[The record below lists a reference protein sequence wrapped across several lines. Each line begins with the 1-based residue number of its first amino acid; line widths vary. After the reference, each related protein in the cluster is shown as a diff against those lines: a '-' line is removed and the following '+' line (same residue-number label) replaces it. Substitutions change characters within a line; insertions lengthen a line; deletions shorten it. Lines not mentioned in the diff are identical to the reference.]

1 MTSAT
6 DILRSA
12 GITTKF
18 TGPGRYYATCPRCS
32 LKRRPAHQKL
42 ECLGIT
48 IDEKGVT
55 WGCNHCGWKGGNFYE
70 PRPAGKKNGS
80 GYSPVIAQY
89 VYKQADGTPYLKVCK
104 TENKKFLQFH
114 WNGSAWI
121 AGKPKGPKIPYRLPE
136 LLAAA
141 VGTTIYFCEGEKDAD
156 ALHALGL
163 LGTTCSEGAP
173 NGWRDELA
181 PWFKDRHVV
190 VLPDNDDAGRK
201 LARKVAKALLGI
213 AASVKIVELP
223 NMKQGQDVSDFLERD
238 RAGVKFIQLCKA
250 APLWEPSKD
259 SSGGEG
265 KDDTSDDEL
274 VAQLAALPR
283 LEYAKRRTDAAKR
296 LGIRLLELDKIVAEA
311 RGEIPAATPERWSV
325 APWDTVVDTAELLA
339 ALRDTFMRHLIL
351 LQHAATAMAL
361 WTLHAWALA
370 AAYVSPFLMFSSPEM
385 RCGKST
391 ALAVLYWT
399 GPRTALASNISP
411 AAIFRYIEASHPTLL
426 IDEAETFVTGN
437 EEVRGILN
445 SGHTRDTAIIIRLVG
460 DNHEPKEFSTWSA
473 KAIASIGK
481 LSGTLRD
488 RSIILPMRR
497 KKPSERVA
505 KLRGRDT
512 DEFLEL
518 RRKARRWADDNVAA
532 LKEACPSIPEA
543 LNDRAADNWEPL
555 LAIADLAGNEWPR
568 LARTA
573 AGKLT
578 ADSEAEAESK
588 KVRLLADIRAVFEE
602 LAVDRLPSATLV
614 AELAKDADGPWAAY
628 GRRGK
633 PITQRQVATLLSD
646 FTTPSGAEI
655 KPRNIRTDGKV
666 PKGYARDDFADAFE
680 RYLSPSPL
688 SQSATPLQTNDI
700 SDLKEKSSATPDF
713 FVADENEPTALKSN
727 ACSGVADRDPP
738 VGEEGDRT
746 CAQCRGLVDGHERQV
761 SIGGKTLWLHPE
773 CVRFYLEAETLPW

>member
-1 MTSAT
+1 MTSAA

-12 GITTKF
+12 GITAKSTA
-18 TGPGRYYATCPRCS
+18 PGRYYATCPQCS
-32 LKRRPAHQKL
+32 AKRKAAHQKL

-48 IDEKGVT
+48 IDDRGVT
-55 WGCNHCGWKGGNFYE
+55 WGCNHCNWTGGGFYE
-70 PRPAGKKNGS
+70 PCPTKKNG
-80 GYSPVIAQY
+80 GGSPFVAQY
-89 VYKQADGTPYLKVCK
+89 IYKQADGTPYLKVCK

-121 AGKPKGPKIPYRLPE
+121 KGKPKGPKIPYRLPE

-190 VLPDNDDAGRK
+190 VPPDNDDAGRK
-201 LARKVAKALLGI
+201 LARKVAKALFGI

-223 NMKQGQDVSDFLERD
+223 DMKQGQDVSDFLARD

-259 SSGGEG
+259 SGGEG

-283 LEYAKRRTDAAKR
+283 LEYAKRRPDAAKR

-311 RGEIPAATPERWSV
+311 RGVIPAAKPERWSV

-339 ALRDTFMRHLIL
+339 ALRETFTRYVIL
-351 LQHAATAMAL
+351 PLHAAIAMAL
-361 WTLHAWALA
+361 WTLHAWALD

-391 ALAVLYWT
+391 ALAVLYRV

-411 AAIFRYIEASHPTLL
+411 AAIFRYVEASHPTLL

-488 RSIILPMRR
+488 RSIILPMKR

-505 KLRGRDT
+505 KLRSRDT

-532 LKEACPSIPEA
+532 LKEAYPSIPEE
-543 LNDRAADNWEPL
+543 LNDRAADNWQPL

-573 AGKLT
+573 AVKLS
-578 ADSEAEAESK
+578 ADSEAESN
-588 KVRLLADIRAVFEE
+588 KVRLLAAIRAIFEE
-602 LAVDRLPSATLV
+602 RAVVSLPSATLV
-614 AELAKDADGPWAAY
+614 AELVKDADGPWVAY
-628 GRRGK
+628 GRGDK
-633 PITQRQVATLLSD
+633 PITQRQVAALLSD
-646 FTTPSGAEI
+646 FQ
-655 KPRNIRTDGKV
+655 IRPKTVRVPGLGT
-666 PKGYARDDFADAFE
+666 PKGYERSIFEDAFQ
-680 RYLSPSPL
+680 RYLPPHQPPAP
-688 SQSATPLQTNDI
+688 SQSATPQQASDDKDLQEDR
-700 SDLKEKSSATPDF
+700 SATQDIP
-713 FVADENEPTALKSN
+713 VADRNEPNPLKRRG
-727 ACSGVADRDPP
+727 CCGVADWAPP
-738 VGEEGDRT
+738 PGEEACRT
-746 CAQCRGLVDGHERQV
+746 CAQCRGPVDGKERQV
-761 SIGGKTLWLHPE
+761 AIGDKTVSLHPE
-773 CVRFYLEAETLPW
+773 CERFYLETEALPW

>member
-1 MTSAT
+1 MTSAA

-12 GITTKF
+12 GITTKS
-18 TGPGRYYATCPRCS
+18 TAPGRYYAICPQCS
-32 LKRRPAHQKL
+32 ANRKPAHQKL
-42 ECLGIT
+42 QCLGIT

-55 WGCNHCGWKGGNFYE
+55 WGCNHCNWKGGGSYE
-70 PRPAGKKNGS
+70 PYPAKKNGGS
-80 GYSPVIAQY
+80 LPFVAQY
-89 VYKQADGTPYLKVCK
+89 IYRQADSAPYLKVCRTAEK
-104 TENKKFLQFH
+104 QFPQFH
-114 WNGSAWI
+114 WDGSGWKK
-121 AGKPKGPKIPYRLPE
+121 GKPNGPKIPYRLPE
-136 LLAAA
+136 LLAAS

-156 ALHALGL
+156 AVHALGL

-173 NGWRDELA
+173 NGWREELA

-190 VLPDNDDAGRK
+190 VLPDNDLAGRK
-201 LARKVAKALLGI
+201 LARKVAKSLFGI
-213 AASVKIVELP
+213 AASVKIVELLDLRE
-223 NMKQGQDVSDFLERD
+223 GQDVSDFLTRD

-250 APLWEPSKD
+250 APLWEPSTD
-259 SSGGEG
+259 RDGG

-274 VAQLAALPR
+274 IAQLAALPR
-283 LEYAKRRTDAAKR
+283 IEYAKRRKDAAKG
-296 LGIRLLELDKIVAEA
+296 LGITLAELDKIVSEA
-311 RGEIPAATPERWSV
+311 RGETSAATPERWSV
-325 APWDTVVDTAELLA
+325 TPWDTVINTAELLA
-339 ALRDTFMRHLIL
+339 ALRDTFMRYIIMPL
-351 LQHAATAMAL
+351 HAAIAMAL
-361 WTLHAWALA
+361 WTLHAWALD

-391 ALAVLYWT
+391 ALALLYRV

-411 AAIFRYIEASHPTLL
+411 AAIFRYVEASHPTLL

-488 RSIILPMRR
+488 RSIILPMKR
-497 KKPSERVA
+497 KKPNERVA

-532 LKEACPSIPEA
+532 LKEACPSIPEV

-573 AGKLT
+573 AVKLS
-578 ADSEAEAESK
+578 ADSEVGAESD
-588 KVRLLADIRAVFEE
+588 KVRLLADIRAIFEE
-602 LAVDRLPSATLV
+602 LALDRLPSASLV
-614 AELAKDADGPWAAY
+614 AELVKDADGRWAAY
-628 GRRGK
+628 GRNSK
-633 PITQRQVATLLSD
+633 PITQRQVATLLSE
-646 FTTPSGAEI
+646 FTTPSGAKI
-655 KPRNIRTDGKV
+655 KPRNVRTDGKV
-666 PKGYARDDFADAFE
+666 PKGYAREDFADAFE

-713 FVADENEPTALKSN
+713 FVADENEPNALKSN
-727 ACSGVADRDPP
+727 TCSGVADRDPP
-738 VGEEGDRT
+738 VGEEEGRT
-746 CAQCRGLVDGHERQV
+746 CAQCRGPVDGKERQV
-761 SIGGKTLWLHPE
+761 ETGRKTVWLHPE
-773 CVRFYLEAETLPW
+773 CERFHLEVETLPW

>member
-1 MTSAT
+1 MTSAA

-12 GITTKF
+12 GITTKS
-18 TGPGRYYATCPRCS
+18 TAPGRYYAICPKCS
-32 LKRRPAHQKL
+32 ANRKPAHQKL

-55 WGCNHCGWKGGNFYE
+55 WGCNHCNWKGGGSYE
-70 PRPAGKKNGS
+70 PYPAKKNG
-80 GYSPVIAQY
+80 GGLPFVAQY
-89 VYKQADGTPYLKVCK
+89 IYRQADSAPYLKVCRTAEK
-104 TENKKFLQFH
+104 QFPQFH
-114 WNGSAWI
+114 WDGSGWKK
-121 AGKPKGPKIPYRLPE
+121 GKPNGPKIPYRLPE
-136 LLAAA
+136 LLAAS

-156 ALHALGL
+156 AVHALGL

-173 NGWRDELA
+173 NGWREELA

-190 VLPDNDDAGRK
+190 VLPDNDLAGRK
-201 LARKVAKALLGI
+201 LARKVAKSLFGI
-213 AASVKIVELP
+213 AASVKIVELLDL
-223 NMKQGQDVSDFLERD
+223 KEGQDVSDFLTRD

-250 APLWEPSKD
+250 APLWEPSTD
-259 SSGGEG
+259 RDGG

-274 VAQLAALPR
+274 IAQLAALPR
-283 LEYAKRRTDAAKR
+283 IEYAKRRKDAAKG
-296 LGIRLLELDKIVAEA
+296 LGITLAELDKIVAEA
-311 RGEIPAATPERWSV
+311 RGETSAATPERWSV
-325 APWDTVVDTAELLA
+325 TPWDTVINTAELLA
-339 ALRDTFMRHLIL
+339 ALRDTFMRYIIMPL
-351 LQHAATAMAL
+351 HAAIAMAL
-361 WTLHAWALA
+361 WTLHAWALD

-391 ALAVLYWT
+391 ALALLYRV

-411 AAIFRYIEASHPTLL
+411 AAIFRYVEASHPTLL

-488 RSIILPMRR
+488 RSIILPMKR
-497 KKPSERVA
+497 KKPNERVA

-532 LKEACPSIPEA
+532 LKEACPSIPEV

-573 AGKLT
+573 AVKLS
-578 ADSEAEAESK
+578 ADSEVGAESD
-588 KVRLLADIRAVFEE
+588 KVRLLADIRAIFEE
-602 LAVDRLPSATLV
+602 LALDRLPSASLV
-614 AELAKDADGPWAAY
+614 AELVKDADGRWAAY
-628 GRRGK
+628 GRNSK
-633 PITQRQVATLLSD
+633 PITQRQVATLLSE
-646 FTTPSGAEI
+646 FTTPSGAKI
-655 KPRNIRTDGKV
+655 KPRNVRTDGKV
-666 PKGYARDDFADAFE
+666 PKGYAREDFADAFE

-688 SQSATPLQTNDI
+688 FQSATPLQTNDI

-713 FVADENEPTALKSN
+713 FVANENEPNALKSN

-738 VGEEGDRT
+738 VGEEKDRT
-746 CAQCRGLVDGHERQV
+746 CAQCQGPVDGKERQV
-761 SIGGKTLWLHPE
+761 ATGRKTVWLHPE
-773 CVRFYLEAETLPW
+773 CERFHLKAEVLPW